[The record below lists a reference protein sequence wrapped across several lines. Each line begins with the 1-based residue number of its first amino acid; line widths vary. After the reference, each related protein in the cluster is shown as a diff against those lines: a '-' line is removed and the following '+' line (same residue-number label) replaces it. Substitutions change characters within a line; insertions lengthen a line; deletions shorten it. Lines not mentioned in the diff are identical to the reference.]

1 MASNDN
7 TNDNSNNIFF
17 TVKDTKLYVP
27 VVTLSVKDK
36 QKVSNFLSKG
46 FDRSVY
52 WNKYKS
58 KNEIKNRTNEYKY
71 FLKSIFVGVNRL
83 FVLVYPNQNENS
95 KRFKTWRH
103 YLPKGIIK
111 NYNVIINGKNF
122 YDQAIDSDVKWYK
135 EIRKLTIGKG
145 EDYTTGYLLDYD
157 YIKNRY
163 RL

>member
-17 TVKDTKLYVP
+17 TIKDTKLYVP

-46 FDRSVY
+46 FDRSIY
-52 WNKYKS
+52 WNEYKS
-58 KNEIKNRTNEYKY
+58 KNEIQNRTNEYKY

-95 KRFKTWRH
+95 KRFKT
-103 YLPKGIIK
+103 
-111 NYNVIINGKNF
+111 
-122 YDQAIDSDVKWYK
+122 
-135 EIRKLTIGKG
+135 
-145 EDYTTGYLLDYD
+145 
-157 YIKNRY
+157 
-163 RL
+163 